1 MINVKDTSKIAL
13 ITKSKSYSYDE
24 LFQMIE
30 SFAMLFR
37 GKGYQKIAIYSEN
50 RAEWIAAFY
59 AGLRNNCVVVP
70 IDFMASA
77 DDASY
82 IVNDCKPDMLFASPA
97 LKTQVE
103 EIKQNVA
110 NAPEIHI
117 FGEGNLE
124 EVHSKIEWLAP
135 DDIEKTAVIIY
146 TSGTTG
152 SPKGVMLSFKNIIAN
167 MDGVSKKVEIYK
179 DYRQV
184 LMLLPLHHVF
194 PLIGSMMAPFYVG
207 GTIVM
212 SPSMQ
217 SSDLLETLK
226 NNQVAI
232 MIGVPRL
239 YEIIYKGVK
248 SKIDATFIGRTFYRI
263 VKLSRSRKL
272 AHKIFKKVHVNF
284 GGNLQFLVSGGA
296 ALPKHVGSM
305 FQTLGFD
312 VLEGFGM
319 TEASPMITF
328 TRPGKVRI
336 GSPGQALPGVQV
348 EIRDGEIVAKGD
360 NIMQGYYNR
369 PEETAE
375 VLRDGWLYTGDL
387 GRFDRDG
394 YLFITGRKKDI
405 IILSSGKNVNPVEL
419 EISFEKSFDVV
430 KEAGVFLHNNHLHI
444 TILPNSELLAE
455 MGVQDINAYFKSEVI
470 PVFNGKLSPY
480 KRILKFAIVSSD
492 LPRTRLGK
500 IQRFKLAEHALKSQG
515 KKEKAENYEA
525 TEYYMAVKGY
535 IESQI
540 DFDIQP
546 SHHVEFDLGLDSLN
560 KMGLI
565 DYIERSFG
573 VKMDEKKLISF
584 PTLSHMAEYIREKK
598 QWFKDETHSWAETLK
613 EKVDVKLP
621 KSWPTHNIFKSL
633 AKYLFKIY
641 FRFHGEGVNNIPE
654 GPCIITPNHQ
664 SFIDGLFV
672 AAFLKRK
679 VFKETYFY
687 AKKKH
692 VKNAFLRFLAR
703 TNNVIVVD
711 LEGNIKESI
720 HQMAAALKE
729 GRKVIIFPE
738 GTRSKT
744 GELGEFKKTFAILS
758 TELDVPVVPVAIEG
772 ADKALPVGA
781 KIPRPWKRV
790 KVSFL
795 EPIQPQGHTAET
807 LVDGVYEKIEEV
819 LTGQAS

>member
-30 SFAMLFR
+30 SFALLFR

-97 LKTQVE
+97 LKKQVE
-103 EIKQNVA
+103 EIKQNVVKV
-110 NAPEIHI
+110 PEIHL

-124 EVHSKIEWLAP
+124 EVHNKIEWLGP

-167 MDGVSKKVEIYK
+167 LDGVSKKVEIYK

-284 GGNLQFLVSGGA
+284 GGNLQYLVSGGA

-375 VLRDGWLYTGDL
+375 VLKDGWLYTGDL

-444 TILPNSELLAE
+444 AILPNSELLAE

-480 KRILKFAIVSSD
+480 KRILKYAIVSSD

-500 IQRFKLAEHALKSQG
+500 IQRFKLADHALKSQG

-565 DYIERSFG
+565 DYIEKSFG

-584 PTLSHMAEYIREKK
+584 PTLSDMAEYIREKK
-598 QWFKDETHSWAETLK
+598 KWFKDETHSWAETLK

-795 EPIQPQGHTAET
+795 EPIKPQGHTAET

>member
-1 MINVKDTSKIAL
+1 
-13 ITKSKSYSYDE
+13 
-24 LFQMIE
+24 
-30 SFAMLFR
+30 
-37 GKGYQKIAIYSEN
+37 
-50 RAEWIAAFY
+50 
-59 AGLRNNCVVVP
+59 
-70 IDFMASA
+70 
-77 DDASY
+77 
-82 IVNDCKPDMLFASPA
+82 
-97 LKTQVE
+97 
-103 EIKQNVA
+103 
-110 NAPEIHI
+110 
-117 FGEGNLE
+117 
-124 EVHSKIEWLAP
+124 
-135 DDIEKTAVIIY
+135 
-146 TSGTTG
+146 
-152 SPKGVMLSFKNIIAN
+152 
-167 MDGVSKKVEIYK
+167 
-179 DYRQV
+179 
-184 LMLLPLHHVF
+184 
-194 PLIGSMMAPFYVG
+194 
-207 GTIVM
+207 
-212 SPSMQ
+212 
-217 SSDLLETLK
+217 
-226 NNQVAI
+226 
-232 MIGVPRL
+232 
-239 YEIIYKGVK
+239 
-248 SKIDATFIGRTFYRI
+248 
-263 VKLSRSRKL
+263 
-272 AHKIFKKVHVNF
+272 
-284 GGNLQFLVSGGA
+284 
-296 ALPKHVGSM
+296 
-305 FQTLGFD
+305 
-312 VLEGFGM
+312 
-319 TEASPMITF
+319 
-328 TRPGKVRI
+328 
-336 GSPGQALPGVQV
+336 
-348 EIRDGEIVAKGD
+348 
-360 NIMQGYYNR
+360 
-369 PEETAE
+369 
-375 VLRDGWLYTGDL
+375 
-387 GRFDRDG
+387 
-394 YLFITGRKKDI
+394 
-405 IILSSGKNVNPVEL
+405 
-419 EISFEKSFDVV
+419 
-430 KEAGVFLHNNHLHI
+430 
-444 TILPNSELLAE
+444 
-455 MGVQDINAYFKSEVI
+455 
-470 PVFNGKLSPY
+470 
-480 KRILKFAIVSSD
+480 
-492 LPRTRLGK
+492 
-500 IQRFKLAEHALKSQG
+500 LKSQG

-565 DYIERSFG
+565 DYIEKSFG

-584 PTLSHMAEYIREKK
+584 PTLSDMAEYIREKK
-598 QWFKDETHSWAETLK
+598 KWFKDETHSWAETLK

-795 EPIQPQGHTAET
+795 EPIKPQGHTAET